1 MVLLFF
7 KEGLIMKYSPKKFD
21 TAIRAI
27 YSIALISS
35 FVIMMIP
42 AKGALSSVLSSVA
55 LLLLGVSLMLFI
67 KYDATKYEYILLERN
82 GTFDFYVNKIN
93 GRRGAY
99 VCYFPISDCVA
110 HGEFGDTTRTE
121 LNAKYNSCS
130 FSKYV
135 QNFLSGKR
143 YFAFFAHEGKHQ
155 CIVFEPN
162 DEIIRIFNEFAGKR
176 VIDGEITVENVENEQ
191 KEA

>member
-1 MVLLFF
+1 
-7 KEGLIMKYSPKKFD
+7 MKYSPKKFD

-135 QNFLSGKR
+135 QNFLSGKK
-143 YFAFFAHEGKHQ
+143 YTVMNQ
-155 CIVFEPN
+155 N
-162 DEIIRIFNEFAGKR
+162 IRSIQAVKVSTLRKSSVKGGFLSCFVSILYHKKR
-176 VIDGEITVENVENEQ
+176 VLSM
-191 KEA
+191 KK